1 MCEYRIS
8 LASLIIDVK
17 PKNTI
22 MIEPT
27 PRYMFFTG
35 KGGVSTTT
43 LACARDLVNLSKIL
57 LCLNMLLREKVNQ
70 NNAEPAKG
78 IDSPTEV

>member
-1 MCEYRIS
+1 
-8 LASLIIDVK
+8 
-17 PKNTI
+17 
-22 MIEPT
+22 
-27 PRYMFFTG
+27 
-35 KGGVSTTT
+35 VSTTT